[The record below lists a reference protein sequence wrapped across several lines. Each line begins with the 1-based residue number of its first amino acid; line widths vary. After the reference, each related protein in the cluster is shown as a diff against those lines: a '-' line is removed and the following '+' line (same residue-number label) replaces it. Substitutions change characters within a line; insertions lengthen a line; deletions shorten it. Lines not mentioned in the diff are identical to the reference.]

1 MRQAYF
7 FIAEAVA
14 RACLLCEN
22 RLGYV
27 LLCTEPFLQ
36 AHYASLIL
44 IAYFILIVYFK
55 ARPGGTALRRM
66 K

>member
-1 MRQAYF
+1 MRQTYF
-7 FIAEAVA
+7 FIAVA
-14 RACLLCEN
+14 AARVCLLCEN
-22 RLGYV
+22 HLAYV

-36 AHYASLIL
+36 AHYASSIL
-44 IAYFILIVYFK
+44 IVYFILVVYFK